1 MKDFRRK
8 DIKGCDTRIKILVV
22 AVFFVVQKNEK
33 KLTKLF
39 PTFQTTIRYNR
50 FSTYSFYQYNAIGFN
65 CLRSRFHCS
74 TQ

>member
-33 KLTKLF
+33 KAYKAISNF
-39 PTFQTTIRYNR
+39 PNNR
-50 FSTYSFYQYNAIGFN
+50 KI
-65 CLRSRFHCS
+65 
-74 TQ
+74 

>member
-39 PTFQTTIRYNR
+39 PTFQTTVRYNR
-50 FSTYSFYQYNAIGFN
+50 FSTYSFYQYNARGFT
-65 CLRSRFHCS
+65 CLPSPYHCS